1 VNKNLPT
8 PLYYQL
14 ADRLREQIASGQLK
28 PGEQL
33 PSERELSQT
42 SGISRMTVRQ
52 ALGYLEREGLLV
64 VKSGIGTFVAEPK
77 LTYDAINL
85 IGFTETMLGRKGKLS
100 SKVLSQK
107 ICPASVHV
115 SRVLALLGQ
124 REVIEIVRVRL
135 IDDVPMAIET
145 NYLPAQRFAGLETMN
160 LNESSLYSI
169 LEDIYGVKFQ
179 QAEQT
184 IEASSANPFEQEQLG
199 VAEGVSM
206 LLIEGTSFEQNN
218 QPIEFFKSSFRGD
231 RFKVSVMSQRQ
242 AQQFAQASFSLI
254 LD

>member
-1 VNKNLPT
+1 VKKNLPT
-8 PLYYQL
+8 SLYYQL
-14 ADRLREQIASGQLK
+14 AETLREQIDSGGLK

-52 ALGYLEREGLLV
+52 ALGYLEREGLIS
-64 VKSGIGTFVAEPK
+64 VKSGIGSFVAEPK
-77 LTYDAINL
+77 LTYNAVHL
-85 IGFTETMLGRKGKLS
+85 LGFTETMLGRKGKLT
-100 SKVLSQK
+100 SKVLSQI

-115 SRVLALLGQ
+115 SRALALSGQ

-135 IDDVPMAIET
+135 IDNVPMALET
-145 NYLPAQRFAGLETMN
+145 NYFSPQRFAGLETMN

-184 IEASSANPFEQEQLG
+184 IEASSANPFEQKHLG
-199 VAEGVSM
+199 VTEGVSI
-206 LLIEGTSFEQNN
+206 LLIEGTSYNQHN

-231 RFKVSVMSQRQ
+231 RFKVSVMSQRH
-242 AQQFAQASFSLI
+242 AQKSSQASFSLI
-254 LD
+254 LE